1 MIKDLLKR
9 TFIYDIVIA
18 FRRMVM
24 ICSYHIN
31 PKRYISNCYKKK
43 MRGKKVDWKNPTDLN
58 EKIQWL
64 KLYSDTSKWTKL
76 ADKLLVREYIENCG
90 LKNILVPLFG
100 VFTNAKDIDFD
111 KLPESFVLKTN
122 HGSGDTMIINDK
134 TLINKE
140 EIIKTL
146 NNNLK
151 HKFGYECGEPH
162 YFPIKPV
169 IIAERLLIN
178 DDSKISSSIIDY
190 KFWCFNGKAR
200 YVFVCSN
207 RTKYNTDIMV
217 YDTRWAPYPEYCK
230 NTSHY
235 KIGTPIPKP
244 GNLETM
250 IQISER
256 LSSDFPEVRVDLYSS
271 ERRIYFGELTFTSM
285 GGFMNYF
292 SQEFLNILGE
302 YTNI

>member
-1 MIKDLLKR
+1 
-9 TFIYDIVIA
+9 
-18 FRRMVM
+18 
-24 ICSYHIN
+24 
-31 PKRYISNCYKKK
+31 
-43 MRGKKVDWKNPTDLN
+43 
-58 EKIQWL
+58 
-64 KLYSDTSKWTKL
+64 
-76 ADKLLVREYIENCG
+76 
-90 LKNILVPLFG
+90 
-100 VFTNAKDIDFD
+100 
-111 KLPESFVLKTN
+111 
-122 HGSGDTMIINDK
+122 MIINDK

-230 NTSHY
+230 NTSHH

-292 SQEFLNILGE
+292 RQEFLNILGE